1 MNKAEFMEGIHILQ
15 DNYNQKFSTE
25 KLRLYYENLKEMKKE
40 TYINNINELIK
51 TNKFMPNIAE
61 ILNKKEL
68 LGNYDQRD
76 YSDFDFSCLYA
87 NSEEQS

>member
-1 MNKAEFMEGIHILQ
+1 MNKSEFRKGIEKLELA
-15 DNYNQKFSTE
+15 YNQKFTGE
-25 KLRLYYENLKEMKKE
+25 KLKVWWDKLQTMDADKFYRKLD
-40 TYINNINELIK
+40 ELIV

-76 YSDFDFSCLYA
+76 YSDFDLSYLYA
-87 NSEEQS
+87 NKGE